1 MRNTDSA
8 EIAKAMFTAMRKF
21 QPSSL
26 ETVRVIIFQKDMV
39 SIFLSTLKSIP
50 QGIFTQAKDFFKGK
64 FNGKAPWIQIQCI
77 KEMSVSFNIS

>member
-21 QPSSL
+21 QPVSL

-50 QGIFTQAKDFFKGK
+50 QGFFTQAKDFFTGKFKGK
-64 FNGKAPWIQIQCI
+64 FL
-77 KEMSVSFNIS
+77 EFRLSV